1 MEMGLLKKMRNV
13 TVDLKNTVI
22 IHAAIL
28 QHVNYFQMQLVQQA
42 LAVISKHAN
51 LNYLDQFAVVQSM
64 SAIYQNIVPV
74 KMSFAQMMFT
84 RLMEHLAKWVRPSV
98 TGEPV
103 AHTPINVSYFGVRQ
117 EKSLIISAMNRIEK
131 GPDMVTVV
139 TTV

>member
-1 MEMGLLKKMRNV
+1 
-13 TVDLKNTVI
+13 
-22 IHAAIL
+22 
-28 QHVNYFQMQLVQQA
+28 MQLVQQA
-42 LAVISKHAN
+42 PAVISKHAN
-51 LNYLDQFAVVQSM
+51 LSYLVQFAVVQSM

-84 RLMEHLAKWVRPSV
+84 RLMEHRAKWVRPFV
-98 TGEPV
+98 TGELV

-131 GPDMVTVV
+131 EPDMATVV

>member
-1 MEMGLLKKMRNV
+1 MRNV

-28 QHVNYFQMQLVQQA
+28 QHVNYFPMQLVQQA
-42 LAVISKHAN
+42 PAVISKHAN
-51 LNYLDQFAVVQSM
+51 LNYLVQFAVVQSM
-64 SAIYQNIVPV
+64 SAIYRNIVPV
-74 KMSFAQMMFT
+74 KTNFAQMMFT

-98 TGEPV
+98 MGELV
-103 AHTPINVSYFGVRQ
+103 AHTLINVSYFGVRQ

-131 GPDMVTVV
+131 EPDMATVV

>member
-1 MEMGLLKKMRNV
+1 MRNV
-13 TVDLKNTVI
+13 IVDLKNTVI
-22 IHAAIL
+22 IHAATL
-28 QHVNYFQMQLVQQA
+28 QHVNCFQTQLGQQA

-51 LNYLDQFAVVQSM
+51 LNYLVQYAVVQSM
-64 SAIYQNIVPV
+64 SAIYRNIVPV

-98 TGEPV
+98 MGELV

-131 GPDMVTVV
+131 EPDMATVV

>member
-1 MEMGLLKKMRNV
+1 M
-13 TVDLKNTVI
+13 DLKNTVI

-28 QHVNYFQMQLVQQA
+28 QHVNCFLTQLVQPA

-51 LNYLDQFAVVQSM
+51 LNYLDQFAEVQSM
-64 SAIYQNIVPV
+64 SAIYRNIVPV

-98 TGEPV
+98 MGELV
-103 AHTPINVSYFGVRQ
+103 AHTLINVSYFGVRQ

-131 GPDMVTVV
+131 EPDMATVV

>member
-1 MEMGLLKKMRNV
+1 
-13 TVDLKNTVI
+13 
-22 IHAAIL
+22 
-28 QHVNYFQMQLVQQA
+28 MQLVQPA
-42 LAVISKHAN
+42 AAVISKHAN

-64 SAIYQNIVPV
+64 SAIYRNIVPV

-98 TGEPV
+98 MGELV
-103 AHTPINVSYFGVRQ
+103 AHTQINVSYFGVRQ

-131 GPDMVTVV
+131 EPDMATVV

>member
-1 MEMGLLKKMRNV
+1 MRNV

-28 QHVNYFQMQLVQQA
+28 QHVNCFQMQLVQQA
-42 LAVISKHAN
+42 PAVISKHAN
-51 LNYLDQFAVVQSM
+51 LSYLGQFAVVQSM

-84 RLMEHLAKWVRPSV
+84 RLMEHRAKWARPFV
-98 TGEPV
+98 TGELV

-131 GPDMVTVV
+131 GPDMVTVG

>member
-1 MEMGLLKKMRNV
+1 M
-13 TVDLKNTVI
+13 DLKNTVI

-42 LAVISKHAN
+42 PAVISKHAN

-84 RLMEHLAKWVRPSV
+84 RLMEHRAKWVRPSV
-98 TGEPV
+98 MGELV
-103 AHTPINVSYFGVRQ
+103 AHTQINVSYFGVRQ
-117 EKSLIISAMNRIEK
+117 EKSLIISAMNKIEK
-131 GPDMVTVV
+131 EPDMVTVG

>member
-1 MEMGLLKKMRNV
+1 MRNV
-13 TVDLKNTVI
+13 TVALKNTVI

-28 QHVNYFQMQLVQQA
+28 QHVNCFQMQLVQQA

-64 SAIYQNIVPV
+64 SAIYRNIVPV

-84 RLMEHLAKWVRPSV
+84 RLMEHRAKWARPFV
-98 TGEPV
+98 TGELV